1 MLKNKMWIKKIND
14 FFDNMSEYDNSS
26 LSLHFA
32 VDLIDVLKDRVNFTI
47 DDDCNVSIVIV
58 PYEDL
63 KEETEVDEE
72 GFLYWLQFTFHKELI
87 DIILSLKHK
96 FEMIQNNLKKL
107 VNDFKIEQDSQ
118 NQKNL
123 QVEIN
128 KNEKELEALQKILTR
143 IDTYRRNT
151 FAFLRDKESIDK
163 IITHI
168 RIYREQS
175 E

>member
-1 MLKNKMWIKKIND
+1 MWIKKIND

-32 VDLIDVLKDRVNFTI
+32 VDLIDVLKERVKFSI
-47 DDDCNVSIVIV
+47 DDNCIVNIVIL

-63 KEETEVDEE
+63 KENTEIDEE

-87 DIILSLKHK
+87 DIILSLKTK
-96 FEMIQNNLKKL
+96 FEGIQTSLKKSL
-107 VNDFKIEQDSQ
+107 NDIKVEVDDKKQQDI
-118 NQKNL
+118 NN
-123 QVEIN
+123 EIT
-128 KNEKELEALQKILTR
+128 KHEKELDALKMILSR
-143 IDTYRRNT
+143 VDTYRRNT
-151 FAFLRDKESIDK
+151 FAFLQDKESIGS

-168 RIYREQS
+168 RIYKEQS

>member
-1 MLKNKMWIKKIND
+1 MWIKKIND

-32 VDLIDVLKDRVNFTI
+32 VDLIDVLKDRVKFSI
-47 DDDCNVSIVIV
+47 DDDCNVSIVIL

-63 KEETEVDEE
+63 KEDTEVDEE

-87 DIILSLKHK
+87 DIILSLKNK
-96 FEMIQNNLKKL
+96 FEEIQKNLKKL
-107 VNDFKIEQDSQ
+107 INDIKVEPDEQK
-118 NQKNL
+118 QKDI
-123 QVEIN
+123 QIEIN
-128 KNEKELEALQKILTR
+128 KNEKELNALQKILTR
-143 IDTYRRNT
+143 VDTYRRNT

-168 RIYREQS
+168 RIYKEQS

>member
-1 MLKNKMWIKKIND
+1 MWIKKIND

-32 VDLIDVLKDRVNFTI
+32 VDLIDVLKDRVKFSI
-47 DDDCNVSIVIV
+47 DDDCNVSIVIL

-72 GFLYWLQFTFHKELI
+72 GLLYWFQFTFHKELI
-87 DIILSLKHK
+87 DIILSLKNK
-96 FEMIQNNLKKL
+96 FEEIQANLKKL
-107 VNDFKIEQDSQ
+107 INNIKVEADEKKQQE
-118 NQKNL
+118 L
-123 QVEIN
+123 QVEISR
-128 KNEKELEALQKILTR
+128 NEKELEALQKILSR
-143 IDTYRRNT
+143 VDTYRRNT

-163 IITHI
+163 LITHI
-168 RIYREQS
+168 RIYKEQS

>member
-1 MLKNKMWIKKIND
+1 MWIKKIND

-32 VDLIDVLKDRVNFTI
+32 VDLIDVLKDRVKFSI
-47 DDDCNVSIVIV
+47 DDDCNVSIVIL

-63 KEETEVDEE
+63 KEDTEVDEE

-87 DIILSLKHK
+87 DIILSLKNK
-96 FEMIQNNLKKL
+96 FEEIQTNLKKL
-107 VNDFKIEQDSQ
+107 INDIKVEPDEQK
-118 NQKNL
+118 QKDI
-123 QVEIN
+123 QIEIN
-128 KNEKELEALQKILTR
+128 KNEKELNALQKILTR
-143 IDTYRRNT
+143 VDTYRRNT
-151 FAFLRDKESIDK
+151 FAFLRDKESIDN

-168 RIYREQS
+168 RIYKEQS